1 MVGGAAGGPGVASP
15 GAAAHRAVIQLL
27 APPAVRARGLAW
39 TRRESSSIQYP
50 CVSPSSAVHQ
60 SCVLQTP
67 FSMPGS
73 PCLENTVSPADLE
86 VPPTRAQ
93 VG

>member
-1 MVGGAAGGPGVASP
+1 MAGGAAGGASVARP

-39 TRRESSSIQYP
+39 TRRESSCVQYP

-60 SCVLQTP
+60 SCVLQAPT
-67 FSMPGS
+67 SMP
-73 PCLENTVSPADLE
+73 
-86 VPPTRAQ
+86 R
-93 VG
+93 